1 MQQTHF
7 ECSVSSPANL
17 RTLAAAFQALA
28 RHGKDVVIE
37 GSATSLAL
45 RCINDGKSAFAQYLF
60 SAAFFE
66 ALVCHEFF
74 LSPEG
79 HAAKVS
85 LKTCLNV
92 FRTLRQIERLVLSL
106 VTIGAEHL
114 LVFSAHCKHA
124 VVKTHRCHFEQV
136 LVLEAEFDADAA
148 AHRVRVQ
155 PSLLV
160 DAMQHIHGT
169 DQITLEC
176 VAGLEL
182 RVASHHPPSV
192 AAGSKSTL
200 RTHMKVPAQDLD
212 EFTVTEPVVSLTF
225 SLNELASV
233 LTFCGAPGVS
243 VDHLCLYLNG
253 PGQPLLLT
261 SWSVLRAQHGGAEQG
276 AEQGDKVPDLFAV
289 KLVVATLPSAS
300 ATQPPSSLLAAPAS
314 GRDQEMELGGEAEFL
329 TVPPTQAE
337 DQEAKRMR
345 EEEAF

>member
-17 RTLAAAFQALA
+17 RTLAASFQALA

-37 GSATSLAL
+37 GCATSLAL

-60 SAAFFE
+60 NAAFFE

-114 LVFSAHCKHA
+114 LVFSAHCKHG

-176 VAGLEL
+176 VSGLEM

-192 AAGSKSTL
+192 ASGSKSTL

-233 LTFCGAPGVS
+233 LAFCGAPGVS

-261 SWSVLRAQHGGAEQG
+261 SWSVLRAQHG

-289 KLVVATLPSAS
+289 KLVVATLPAAT
-300 ATQPPSSLLAAPAS
+300 ATQQPSPSAPPAS
-314 GRDQEMELGGEAEFL
+314 QHRDQEMELGGEAEFL

-337 DQEAKRMR
+337 DRDEGAKRMR